1 MGNGETRRLRRAS
14 EDAPAAIRRR
24 PLAPRSRCH
33 FHAIAIVTPRGD
45 DDLHRAVAGASI
57 RIADCKREAAR
68 DAQRRRRSPSRRCA
82 SRLIASGP
90 GGYPPPSM
98 KPPGTYKL
106 THRRRGEV
114 GATLDPISLGFG
126 RCQRIVDSL
135 RFQILHGGPEQSLR
149 IRQIFSSPREI
160 YRVEISEPELRC
172 SRTTLLDRDALEDLL
187 ETDGVRERVL
197 AQYAD

>member
-1 MGNGETRRLRRAS
+1 
-14 EDAPAAIRRR
+14 
-24 PLAPRSRCH
+24 
-33 FHAIAIVTPRGD
+33 
-45 DDLHRAVAGASI
+45 
-57 RIADCKREAAR
+57 
-68 DAQRRRRSPSRRCA
+68 
-82 SRLIASGP
+82 
-90 GGYPPPSM
+90 M
-98 KPPGTYKL
+98 KPSGTYKL
-106 THRRRGEV
+106 TYRRRSVAE
-114 GATLDPISLGFG
+114 AAFDPIAIGLG

-149 IRQIFSSPREI
+149 IRQIFSGPREI